1 MLEIKKVESATLS
14 SSQIADIQDICAR
27 FSRIRGGLLP
37 ALHAVQ
43 SVCGNWLPMEALQLV
58 SREFGVPYAYLYG
71 VLSFYTMFATQP
83 RGKYII
89 RLCESP
95 PCHLLGSESLEEVL
109 EKELGVHAGETT
121 PDGLFTLE
129 HTACLGVCEVAPVM
143 QINEV
148 VHGRLTADRVKQIL
162 TDYRAGKAP
171 DYRTLRRTT
180 NPLSEYPTSPDE
192 LVLFRNVDQIDPM
205 SIDDYLA
212 RGGYE
217 GLKKAVTTMSDEEVV
232 EVVKASGLRGRGG
245 AGFPTGLKWSF
256 TRPLPVF
263 PKYIVCNA
271 DEGEPGT
278 IKDRYLMEGDPHRVL
293 EGMAIAGYAVG
304 ARQGYIYV
312 RGEYYLSMLR
322 LQNAID
328 QAMAKGF
335 LGDNIFGSDFSFHI
349 QIQTG
354 GGSYVCGEETALI
367 NSIQGQRGYPRV
379 KPPFPGVVGVW
390 YKPTIVNNV
399 ESLSAVPDIIVKGA
413 EWYAAKGTEDSKGT
427 KIFQV
432 VGHVN
437 KPGIV
442 EANMGMPL
450 AELIDKFGGGVRQGR
465 RIKAV
470 QPGGAASGFIRPEHL
485 DTPLEYKAMMQV
497 EGALGSGTMLVMDD
511 TTCIVDVV
519 KCLMYFFQHES
530 CGFCLPC
537 RRGTRV
543 LYEMV
548 SRIAA
553 GEGVEADLDRLV
565 KLSRSMVE
573 SANCAL
579 GWSPHS
585 FLKTTIE
592 RFRNE
597 WLAHIAG
604 NCPLGVC
611 NMQKAAHAQ
620 AAAGQSG

>member
-1 MLEIKKVESATLS
+1 MLEIKTVESAQLNP
-14 SSQIADIQDICAR
+14 SQIADIQDICSR
-27 FSRIRGGLLP
+27 FSRIKGGLLP
-37 ALHAVQ
+37 ALHAIQ
-43 SVCGNWLPMEALQLV
+43 SVCNNWLPKEALDLV
-58 SREFGVPYAYLYG
+58 SREFDVPYAYLYG
-71 VLSFYTMFATQP
+71 VLSFYTMYATQP

-95 PCHLLGSESLEEVL
+95 PCHIMGAEDLTEVL
-109 EKELGVHAGETT
+109 EKELGIVAGQTT
-121 PDGLFTLE
+121 SDGVFTLE
-129 HTACLGVCEVAPVM
+129 HTACLGVCEVAPAM

-148 VHGRLTADRVKQIL
+148 VHGRLTTDKVKQIL
-162 TDYRAGKAP
+162 ADYRAGKAP
-171 DYRTLRRTT
+171 DYRTIRRTT
-180 NPLSEYPTSPDE
+180 NPLSDYPASPDE
-192 LVLFRNVDQIDPM
+192 MALLRNVDQIDPM
-205 SIDDYLA
+205 SIDEYIA
-212 RGGYE
+212 KGGYE
-217 GLKKAVTTMSDEEVV
+217 GLKKALKNMSGDEVV

-256 TRPLPVF
+256 TRPSPIF

-278 IKDRYLMEGDPHRVL
+278 IKDRYIMEGDPCRL
-293 EGMAIAGYAVG
+293 IEGLTITGYALG
-304 ARQGYIYV
+304 AVKGYIYC

-328 QAMAKGF
+328 HAKAKGL
-335 LGDNIFGSDFSFHI
+335 LGENILGTDFSYDI

-367 NSIQGQRGYPRV
+367 ESIEGKRGYPRV
-379 KPPFPGVVGVW
+379 KPPFPGQVGVW
-390 YKPTIVNNV
+390 NKPTIVNNV

-437 KPGIV
+437 KPGVV
-442 EANMGMPL
+442 ECNMGLPL
-450 AELIDKFGGGVRQGR
+450 SDLIDKFGGGVRQGKK
-465 RIKAV
+465 IKAV
-470 QPGGAASGFIRPEHL
+470 QPGGAASGFILPEHL
-485 DTPLEYKAMMQV
+485 STPLEYKSMGEVQ
-497 EGALGSGTMLVMDD
+497 GALGSGTMLVIDD
-511 TTCIVDVV
+511 TTCIVNVV

-543 LYEMV
+543 LYELV
-548 SRIAA
+548 CKVAEGR
-553 GEGVEADLDRLV
+553 GEEADLDRLIT
-565 KLSRSMVE
+565 LSKTMVD
-573 SANCAL
+573 STNCAL

-592 RFRNE
+592 RFRDE
-597 WLAHIAG
+597 WMAHVAG
-604 NCPLGVC
+604 NCPLGIC
-611 NMQKAAHAQ
+611 SKPAQ
-620 AAAGQSG
+620 AAAHE

>member
-1 MLEIKKVESATLS
+1 MLEIKTVESATLS
-14 SSQIADIQDICAR
+14 PSQITGIKDICSR
-27 FSRIRGGLLP
+27 FSLIKGGLLP

-43 SVCGNWLPMEALQLV
+43 SVCGNWLPKEALELV
-58 SREFGVPYAYLYG
+58 SRGFNLPYAYLYG
-71 VLSFYTMFATQP
+71 VLSFYTMYATQP
-83 RGKYII
+83 RGRYVI

-95 PCHLLGSESLEEVL
+95 PCHIMGAVSLKEML
-109 EKELGVHAGETT
+109 ETELGIHVGQTT
-121 PDGLFTLE
+121 GDGLFTLE
-129 HTACLGVCEVAPVM
+129 LTACLGVCEVSPAM

-148 VHGRLTADRVKQIL
+148 VHGGLTADRVKQIL
-162 TDYRAGKAP
+162 ADYRAGKAP
-171 DYRTLRRTT
+171 DYRTIRRTT
-180 NPLSEYPTSPDE
+180 NPLSDYPASPDD
-192 LVLFRNVDQIDPM
+192 LALLRNVDQIDPM
-205 SIDDYLA
+205 SIDDYLS

-217 GLKKAVTTMSDEEVV
+217 GLKKALQTMTGDQVV

-256 TRPLPVF
+256 TRPLPTS
-263 PKYIVCNA
+263 PKYLVCNA

-278 IKDRYLMEGDPHRVL
+278 IKDRYIMEGDPHRLV
-293 EGMAIAGYAVG
+293 EGMAITGFAVG
-304 ARQGYIYV
+304 ASQGYIYC

-328 QAMAKGF
+328 QAVAKGF
-335 LGDNIFGSDFSFHI
+335 LGDNILGSDFSFNI

-367 NSIQGQRGYPRV
+367 ESIEGQRGYPRV
-379 KPPFPGVVGVW
+379 KPPFPGQVGVW
-390 YKPTIVNNV
+390 NKPTIVNNV
-399 ESLSAVPDIIVKGA
+399 ESLSAVPDIMVKGA

-442 EANMGMPL
+442 ECNMGLPL
-450 AELIDKFGGGVRQGR
+450 SDLIDKFGGGVRQGHK
-465 RIKAV
+465 IKAV
-470 QPGGAASGFIRPEHL
+470 QPGGAASGFILPEHV
-485 DTPLEYKAMMQV
+485 DTALEYAAMSKV
-497 EGALGSGTMLVMDD
+497 EGALGSGTMLVLDD
-511 TTCIVDVV
+511 STCIVDVV

-543 LYEMV
+543 LYELV
-548 SRIAA
+548 CKVAE
-553 GEGVEADLDRLV
+553 GKGVEADLDRLV
-565 KLSRSMVE
+565 KLSKTMVD
-573 SANCAL
+573 STNCAL

-592 RFRNE
+592 RFRDE
-597 WLAHIAG
+597 WLAHVAG
-604 NCPLGVC
+604 NCSLGVC
-611 NMQKAAHAQ
+611 GKEAHAAAH
-620 AAAGQSG
+620 

>member
-1 MLEIKKVESATLS
+1 MLEIKSVASATLS
-14 SSQIADIQDICAR
+14 PAQIAEIQELCAR
-27 FSRIRGGLLP
+27 FRRIKGGLLP

-43 SVCGNWLPMEALQLV
+43 GVCGNWLPMEALQLV
-58 SREFGVPYAYLYG
+58 SRGFDLPYPYLYG

-95 PCHLLGSESLEEVL
+95 PCHVMGAESLKEFM
-109 EKELGVHAGETT
+109 EKELGVHVGETT
-121 PDGLFTLE
+121 PDGVFTLE
-129 HTACLGVCEVAPVM
+129 LTACLGVCEVSPAM

-148 VHGRLTADRVKQIL
+148 VHGRLTPERIRQIL
-162 TDYRAGKAP
+162 ADYRAGKAP

-180 NPLSEYPTSPDE
+180 NPISDYPPSPDE
-192 LVLFRNVDQIDPM
+192 LSLLRNVDKIDPM

-212 RGGYE
+212 QGGYE
-217 GLKKAVTTMSDEEVV
+217 GLKKVLTSMTDEQVV
-232 EVVKASGLRGRGG
+232 EEVKASGLRGRGG

-256 TRPLPVF
+256 TRPSPIF
-263 PKYIVCNA
+263 PKYIICNA

-278 IKDRYLMEGDPHRVL
+278 IKDRYLMEGDPHRVI
-293 EGMAIAGYAVG
+293 EGMIIGAYAVG
-304 ARQGYIYV
+304 ASFGYIYC

-328 QAMAKGF
+328 QARERGF
-335 LGDNIFGSDFSFHI
+335 LGKNILGSNFSFDI

-367 NSIQGQRGYPRV
+367 ESIQGQRGNPRV
-379 KPPFPGVVGVW
+379 KPPFPGQVGVW

-399 ESLSAVPDIIVKGA
+399 ESWASVPDIITRGA
-413 EWYAAKGTEDSKGT
+413 AWYAAKGTEDSKGT

-437 KPGIV
+437 SPGIV
-442 EANMGMPL
+442 EANMGLPL
-450 AELIDKFGGGVRQGR
+450 STLINQIGKGVRGGKKL
-465 RIKAV
+465 KAV
-470 QPGGAASGFIRPEHL
+470 QPGGAACGFITSEQV
-485 DTPLEYKAMMQV
+485 DTPLEYAAMAKV
-497 EGALGSGTMLVMDD
+497 EGAVGSGTMLVMDES
-511 TTCIVDVV
+511 TCIVDVV

-548 SRIAA
+548 CRIID
-553 GEGVEADLDRLV
+553 GKGTEADLDRMLV
-565 KLSRSMVE
+565 LAKSMVD

-579 GWSPHS
+579 GWSPYS
-585 FLKTTIE
+585 FLKTTME
-592 RFRNE
+592 RFREE
-597 WLAHIAG
+597 WLAHLAG
-604 NCPLGVC
+604 NCPAGVC
-611 NMQKAAHAQ
+611 TKKAKAAAH
-620 AAAGQSG
+620 